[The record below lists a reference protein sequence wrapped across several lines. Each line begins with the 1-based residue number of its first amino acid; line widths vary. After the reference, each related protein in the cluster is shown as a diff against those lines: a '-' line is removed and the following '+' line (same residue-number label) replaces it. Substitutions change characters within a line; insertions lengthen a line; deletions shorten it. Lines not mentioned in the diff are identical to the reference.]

1 MENTNLKSFNY
12 LHISYRTQVKGEQII
27 NISSPLGLEQTVS
40 TGIISSI
47 RTDEMHGSILQITA
61 PISHGSS
68 GSPVMDMK
76 GNVVGIA
83 TFCREGGQSLN
94 FAVNATQISKLS
106 HKWNMK
112 IIETF

>member
-1 MENTNLKSFNY
+1 
-12 LHISYRTQVKGEQII
+12 
-27 NISSPLGLEQTVS
+27 
-40 TGIISSI
+40 
-47 RTDEMHGSILQITA
+47 MHGSILQITA

-106 HKWNMK
+106 HKRNISVSQMNTNPL
-112 IIETF
+112 ETKMVKSANDAYFMGDTNKALSLLDNELKNKSFKSFSFLYERYDRV